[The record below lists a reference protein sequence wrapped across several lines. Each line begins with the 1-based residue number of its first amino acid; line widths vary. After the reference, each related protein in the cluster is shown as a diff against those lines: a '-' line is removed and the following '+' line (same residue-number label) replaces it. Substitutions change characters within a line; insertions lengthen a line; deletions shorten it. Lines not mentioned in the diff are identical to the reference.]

1 MPGINNRHRHM
12 ILDLKRDAGKA
23 MLRAE
28 RPQHARAAI
37 RRRSRP
43 TIGVRT
49 RFFANER
56 LQGSMSF
63 GLCQ

>member
-1 MPGINNRHRHM
+1 MPGINNRHRQM

-37 RRRSRP
+37 RRRSP
-43 TIGVRT
+43 
-49 RFFANER
+49 ANDR
-56 LQGSMSF
+56 RADAF
-63 GLCQ
+63 LCK